1 MPIKKRMKKRTPN
14 SNRGG
19 TSITVDGIP
28 FKSKLELYCYKQL
41 KEHNIHA
48 IYEGTVFTIIP
59 SFIYD
64 GEKIREMQYT
74 PDFVGENFIIECKGH
89 ANESFP
95 LRWKMFKYYLWRN
108 GINISLYMPR
118 NKKQIDETIECI
130 LKKN

>member
-1 MPIKKRMKKRTPN
+1 MLPKRRKKKTPS

-19 TSITVDGIP
+19 TSMTVEGID
-28 FKSKLELYCYKQL
+28 FKSKLEVYCYRQL
-41 KEHNIHA
+41 KEHNISA

-59 SFIYD
+59 SFTYNN
-64 GEKIREMQYT
+64 EKIREMKYT

-95 LRWKMFKYYLWRN
+95 LRWKIFKYYLYTN
-108 GINISLYMPR
+108 GVYVDLYMPR

-130 LKKN
+130 LKKI